1 MMKKRNWMVAWMVA
15 ASFAAAVAFGATGNG
30 LATMEVQAA
39 EPIIGEQKEGS
50 LTIKKTDDKEEPLAG
65 AEFTLYQ
72 VMSITV
78 DDEGRAEYTPLAP
91 FDTALARVE
100 LDNLGNYST
109 TRLEGLISELQAETS
124 QTTGKPSGLTA
135 ADTGEATVSNL
146 ALGYYLVVETT
157 TPAGYTTGNPFLV
170 SIPSTNN
177 YNSDVAVPGE
187 NWVYNVEVAQK
198 NCAVFVD
205 KVIDEGANGKG
216 KDTAA
221 VGDYVPFKV
230 TTSIPNY
237 SGEIYDGGHMTF
249 QITDTMTGLVYV
261 HDDTDAIHKTVV
273 TVGGTPVT
281 KGDDTYTI
289 EPADDDKGF
298 TLSFAREFLEE
309 KENRGKSVAVT
320 YYGKVTEEAVDQNN
334 HGENKVKLTYNNGP
348 GENQTTDTDW
358 ENVDVY
364 TFQIQVLKF
373 AVDGENKPLSGAV
386 FELYNDQ
393 KEQIGTAQTSDT
405 DGILNFKGLDEGTYY
420 LKETKSPQG
429 YALLANL
436 IKVKIDSANDD
447 GEFTLE
453 INGNSVAPDT
463 KGDYV
468 SLIGDNGIAIV
479 AVENQEGFKL
489 PSTGGMGIGLFLL
502 VGAAGITLLLISMKR
517 KLKEQE

>member
-1 MMKKRNWMVAWMVA
+1 
-15 ASFAAAVAFGATGNG
+15 
-30 LATMEVQAA
+30 
-39 EPIIGEQKEGS
+39 
-50 LTIKKTDDKEEPLAG
+50 
-65 AEFTLYQ
+65 
-72 VMSITV
+72 
-78 DDEGRAEYTPLAP
+78 
-91 FDTALARVE
+91 
-100 LDNLGNYST
+100 
-109 TRLEGLISELQAETS
+109 
-124 QTTGKPSGLTA
+124 
-135 ADTGEATVSNL
+135 
-146 ALGYYLVVETT
+146 
-157 TPAGYTTGNPFLV
+157 
-170 SIPSTNN
+170 
-177 YNSDVAVPGE
+177 
-187 NWVYNVEVAQK
+187 
-198 NCAVFVD
+198 
-205 KVIDEGANGKG
+205 
-216 KDTAA
+216 
-221 VGDYVPFKV
+221 
-230 TTSIPNY
+230 
-237 SGEIYDGGHMTF
+237 MTF
-249 QITDTMTGLVYV
+249 EITDTMTGLVYV